1 MNEKFRFEY
10 SKKGRI
16 KSCTRHVR
24 NGNPIRTKAMK
35 RLLVSGCEKTN
46 IEKNRNS
53 PTFLCIDYL
62 RGLQQMCTKSSFST
76 VRDFRVVERSW
87 HGLLRIFSL
96 FVRPANCPPSL
107 NLQIFWCLNDV
118 TLPWAHH
125 VPHVV
130 PPCSSP
136 CLILLGGPPLNILFF
151 SLPLF
156 STFRKLMSLN
166 RKKKH

>member
-96 FVRPANCPPSL
+96 FIRPANCPPSL

-136 CLILLGGPPLNILFF
+136 CLILLGGPHLNIFFFPSLF
-151 SLPLF
+151 SLLF
-156 STFRKLMSLN
+156 ANLCL
-166 RKKKH
+166 